1 MVLTPGIKRWM
12 MGGWVLAALL
22 IFAYNAQLAS
32 TVLETPLPGH
42 SREASLA
49 MQKARQLER
58 QSAEKKAQ
66 EEDKDFSI
74 QKIVATLDR
83 GLTKIKQEISL
94 PKQPVKI
101 RKSKGEKEVVK
112 TVEKEEPI
120 ILPVLTGIVQVFDA
134 EGKGKL
140 LAAMDGE
147 IYQENE
153 FVKAFRIQQIT
164 DKGVT
169 LAKGDKTWQIKAPSV
184 NFSIGQ

>member
-22 IFAYNAQLAS
+22 IFTYNAQLAT
-32 TVLETPLPGH
+32 TVLETPLPSH
-42 SREASLA
+42 SREAKLA
-49 MQKARQLER
+49 MQKARQLEK
-58 QSAEKKAQ
+58 QSAEKNIQ
-66 EEDKDFSI
+66 EENKGFSI
-74 QKIVATLDR
+74 QKVAATLER

-94 PKQPVKI
+94 PRQPDKI
-101 RKSKGEKEVVK
+101 KKSEAERKVVK
-112 TVEKEEPI
+112 AVEKEEII

-147 IYQENE
+147 IYQKNE
-153 FVKAFRIQQIT
+153 FVKAFRIKQIT
-164 DKGVT
+164 DNGVT
-169 LAKGDKTWQIKAPSV
+169 LVKGDRTWQIKAPIV